1 MAFLEPGRDGCV
13 AVADFA
19 SLASWT
25 ASASTDIRYFS
36 GTATY
41 TKTVKCPEVKGRILL
56 DLGQVKNIAEVTVN
70 GKAYP
75 AIWKPPFVV
84 DITDALASHPSSLT
98 LQVKVTNY
106 WPNRLIGDARHA
118 DDCTWDDGKK
128 SRGYPLVKA
137 FPEWL
142 KGPKHRS
149 PTGRHAFS
157 TCRLWTAD
165 EPLLASGL
173 LGPVRLQV
181 VDAQ

>member
-1 MAFLEPGRDGCV
+1 MKKITLALLVSFLSVVPAIGQSVESNLIDAVTLYGNGQAVRARDILQTLSKAAPEND
-13 AVADFA
+13 AVWYYLAQTQWQTSAPEQAEA
-19 SLASWT
+19 SLKKAI
-25 ASASTDIRYFS
+25 ALDSTNFWYRRLL
-36 GTATY
+36 
-41 TKTVKCPEVKGRILL
+41 GRMYLSQNKI
-56 DLGQVKNIAEVTVN
+56 DEGEGQYEA
-70 GKAYP
+70 
-75 AIWKPPFVV
+75 
-84 DITDALASHPSSLT
+84 
-98 LQVKVTNY
+98 
-106 WPNRLIGDARHA
+106 
-118 DDCTWDDGKK
+118 
-128 SRGYPLVKA
+128 LVKA